1 MIIIIGPTAS
11 GKSARA
17 MSLARERQGEIVS
30 ADSRHVYR
38 GMDIGTNKPSP
49 TDQRAVPHHL
59 INLRAPHEAFGLAE
73 YVAAARAAI
82 AGIEARG
89 RTPILVGGTGQYVT
103 AVLEGWQVPEV
114 PPQLDLRAAW
124 EAQAAADG
132 GAALAREL
140 RARDPEALV
149 TIDPRNVRRVIRALE
164 VMTVTGQLWSVLQ
177 RRSPVDRAGIEIVY
191 LQPEREALYAAADAR
206 LLDMIRIG
214 WVAET
219 RGLLD
224 ALTAHGFDAE
234 AARRLPSMSAL
245 GYRQM
250 IGVVTGRMTLDD
262 ALVEIRHDTRR
273 FIRMQDTW
281 CRKIVGVG

>member
-17 MSLARERQGEIVS
+17 MSLAIERQGEIVS

-49 TDQRAVPHHL
+49 ADRAAVPHHL
-59 INLRAPHEAFGLAE
+59 LDLRDPYEAFGLAE
-73 YVAAARAAI
+73 YVAASRAAL
-82 AGIEARG
+82 ADIEARG

-103 AVLEGWQVPEV
+103 AVLEGWHVPEV
-114 PPQLDLRAAW
+114 PPQPDLRAAW

-164 VMTVTGQLWSVLQ
+164 VMTVTGQLWSALQ
-177 RRSPVDRAGIEIVY
+177 RRSPVDRNGIEIVY

-206 LLDMIRIG
+206 LLEMVRLG
-214 WVAET
+214 WLDET
-219 RGLLD
+219 RGLL
-224 ALTAHGFDAE
+224 AELATHGYTDE

-250 IGVVTGRMTLDD
+250 IGVVSGPMALDD
-262 ALVEIRHDTRR
+262 ALVEIRRDTRR

-281 CRKIVGVG
+281 CRKIVGGG

>member
-1 MIIIIGPTAS
+1 MT
-11 GKSARA
+11 
-17 MSLARERQGEIVS
+17 LAAERQGEIVS
-30 ADSRHVYR
+30 ADSRHVSR
-38 GMDIGTNKPSP
+38 GMDIGTNKPSLA
-49 TDQRAVPHHL
+49 DRQAVPHHL
-59 INLRAPHEAFGLAE
+59 LDLRAPHEAFGLAE

-114 PPQLDLRAAW
+114 PPQPELRAAW

-164 VMTVTGQLWSVLQ
+164 VMTVTGQLWSALQ

-206 LLDMIRIG
+206 LLEMIRIG
-214 WVAET
+214 WVEET

-250 IGVVTGRMTLDD
+250 IGVVTGRMPLDD
-262 ALVEIRHDTRR
+262 ALAEIRRDTRR

-281 CRKIVGVG
+281 CRKIVGVGGQ

>member
-1 MIIIIGPTAS
+1 M
-11 GKSARA
+11 
-17 MSLARERQGEIVS
+17 
-30 ADSRHVYR
+30 
-38 GMDIGTNKPSP
+38 
-49 TDQRAVPHHL
+49 
-59 INLRAPHEAFGLAE
+59 
-73 YVAAARAAI
+73 
-82 AGIEARG
+82 
-89 RTPILVGGTGQYVT
+89 
-103 AVLEGWQVPEV
+103 
-114 PPQLDLRAAW
+114 
-124 EAQAAADG
+124 
-132 GAALAREL
+132 
-140 RARDPEALV
+140 

-164 VMTVTGQLWSVLQ
+164 VMTVTGQRWSELQ

-234 AARRLPSMSAL
+234 AARRLPAMSAL

-262 ALVEIRHDTRR
+262 ALVEIRRDTRR

-281 CRKIVGVG
+281 CRKILGPG